1 MKSQHAPAHPHR
13 SSNRASFGIW
23 IASSV
28 LFLASCLLALPAS
41 AQLEKPF
48 DFSEIK
54 RIPVFHA
61 DRAKP
66 LDTFARETMR
76 LISSREKWRNPKQG
90 DERLKREPI
99 VNLLSMLFEAD
110 QWRDIKVIYVDKANV
125 KEMLGMDGKDEWISY
140 SDLKNNKGFQ
150 SVIDE
155 IRIKHRESEDGKPD
169 LTPVERKVSELQG
182 VLNRMDS
189 VFYGTAFKVVPAE
202 HNGIAGWLSLQEVAD
217 SGQDEELR
225 GQLSTMMTAFQQG
238 SRAEFEQTA
247 REMARDLRAKG
258 HEHYPEVALLDW
270 EMSYNSMKP
279 FRLSWEFLL
288 LSAILFGVSMG
299 VSSRFTYLGGWAMLV
314 IAFGL
319 CSYALVLRVLIAG
332 RPPVSNMYESVV
344 YMGWGVLLFA
354 GIFEAIY
361 RQRIFGLCGAV
372 MGVITLIMADMLPFD
387 PEISPL
393 VPVLRSNYWLIIH
406 VMTIVISYS
415 AFALAMVIAHF
426 ALGYYLLAPHKK
438 PLIRTINSFVYRS
451 IQLGVLLLAAGTIL
465 GGVWANESWGR
476 FWGWDPK
483 ETWAFISLLGYLAL
497 LHARH
502 TTLVGAFGTAIGA
515 ILGFQLILM
524 TWYGVNF
531 VLAAGLH
538 SYGFG
543 AGGGGYILAYLAAE
557 GVFLGLVAFRYKVLG
572 PQWRRDLEDEP
583 QHPDEKIKG
592 GKSKGGVAG
601 EPSTT

>member
-1 MKSQHAPAHPHR
+1 MSIDKM
-13 SSNRASFGIW
+13 NRPQFAKGVIPGI
-23 IASSV
+23 
-28 LFLASCLLALPAS
+28 LLALAFAAFLPQSLQA
-41 AQLEKPF
+41 AEEKNL
-48 DFSEIK
+48 DYSVIEK
-54 RIPVFHA
+54 IPVFHE

-76 LISSREKWRNPKQG
+76 LVAGREKWRNPKEG
-90 DERLKREPI
+90 DDRLKREPMT
-99 VNLLSMLFEAD
+99 NLLSMLFEAD
-110 QWRDIKVIYVDKANV
+110 EWRDIPVIHIDKANV
-125 KEMLGMDGKDEWISY
+125 KEILGMDGKAEWITY
-140 SDLKNNKGFQ
+140 EGLKNNPGFK
-150 SVIDE
+150 SVIED
-155 IRIKHRESEDGKPD
+155 IRKKHRESEDGKPK
-169 LTPVERKVSELQG
+169 LTPVERKVSDLNG

-189 VFYGTAFKVVPAE
+189 VFYGTAFTVVPVE
-202 HNGIAGWLSLQEVAD
+202 HNGVPGWLSLQEMAD

-225 GQLSTMMTAFQQG
+225 TQLAGLMTSFQQG
-238 SRAEFEQTA
+238 DKTEFLRTSKDLA
-247 REMARDLRAKG
+247 RNLREKG
-258 HEHYPEVALLDW
+258 HDHYPSMGILEK
-270 EMSYNSMKP
+270 EITYNEMKP
-279 FRLSWEFLL
+279 FRISWEFLL
-288 LSAILFGVSMG
+288 VAAILFGVSMG
-299 VSSRFTYLGGWAMLV
+299 IASRITYFGGWAMFL
-314 IAFGL
+314 IGFGFAGYGL
-319 CSYALVLRVLIAG
+319 LLRVMVAG

-354 GIFEAIY
+354 GIFEAVY
-361 RQRIFGLCGAV
+361 RQRIFGLCGSV
-372 MGVITLIMADMLPFD
+372 MGIIVLIMADMLPFD

-426 ALGYYLLAPHKK
+426 SLGYYLFAPHKRS
-438 PLIRTINSFVYRS
+438 LIRTINSFVYRS

-483 ETWAFISLLGYLAL
+483 ETWAFISLMGYLAL
-497 LHARH
+497 LHARFAG
-502 TTLVGAFGTAIGA
+502 LVGAFGTAVGS

-543 AGGGGYILAYLAAE
+543 AGGSGYIITYLAIE
-557 GVFLGLVAFRYKVLG
+557 GVFLALVAFRYKVLG
-572 PQWRRDLEDEP
+572 PELQKALDDEV
-583 QHPDEKIKG
+583 QAKKEKKTKG
-592 GKSKGGVAG
+592 TVAG